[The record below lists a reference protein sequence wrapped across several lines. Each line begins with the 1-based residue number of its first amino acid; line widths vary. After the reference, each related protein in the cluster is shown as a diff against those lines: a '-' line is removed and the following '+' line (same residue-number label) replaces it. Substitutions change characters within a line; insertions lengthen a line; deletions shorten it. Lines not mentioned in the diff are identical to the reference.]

1 MVTSAPVETT
11 ARPWRRAVLWA
22 LGLVVVGRLVA
33 LGLGFMLWETDQIPA
48 APDYT
53 TLSELDAEP
62 RMGSLEGWTVGNWQR
77 HDTLLYL
84 EIAEHGYERRTDVIV
99 FPPMYPI
106 AIRAVAWVTF
116 GDFLVAALIVST
128 LASWAAL
135 AVLFRLTEE
144 LLDAD
149 VARWSTV
156 YQIVF
161 PTGYI
166 LLAAYA
172 EPTMLLAVVSS
183 FYLARR
189 DRWGWAGVAA
199 FLAALTRTQAAVL
212 FVPLGVMAWKRSG
225 RDMWRQRELGWG
237 VISGPLGAIAFQ
249 AYLITAGLQRSDEV
263 YRDVWGSVPTVPG
276 YEVWLAIQDFFGP
289 TTIGRRLALLLFV
302 SAVVLTVLA
311 FKKLPL
317 EYGAYMTAMIL
328 LILVR
333 HDQSGRPLLSFSRH
347 ALMLFPGFM
356 ALAATVRERQGR
368 VVIAYVSGAINV
380 LLLAVFFLWG
390 FSE

>member
-1 MVTSAPVETT
+1 M
-11 ARPWRRAVLWA
+11 LWA
-22 LGLVVVGRLVA
+22 LGLILVGRLVA

-48 APDYT
+48 EPDYT
-53 TLSELDAEP
+53 SLGELDPEA
-62 RMGSLEGWTVGNWQR
+62 RMGSLEGWTVGLWQR

-84 EIAEHGYERRTDVIV
+84 EIAEHGYERRTDTIV
-99 FPPMYPI
+99 FPPLYPI
-106 AIRAVAWVTF
+106 AVRAVAWVTF

-128 LASWAAL
+128 VASWLAL

-149 VARWSTV
+149 VARWSTT
-156 YQIVF
+156 YQLIF

-172 EPTMLLAVVSS
+172 EPMMLLLVVSS
-183 FYLARR
+183 FYLGRR
-189 DRWGWAGVAA
+189 DHWGWAGVAA

-212 FVPLGVMAWKRSG
+212 FVPLAVIAWRRSG
-225 RDMWRQRELGWG
+225 RGWWRQRELGWG
-237 VISGPLGAIAFQ
+237 VISGPLGAVAFQ
-249 AYLITAGLQRSDEV
+249 VYLIAAGLPRSDEV

-276 YEVWLAIQDFFGP
+276 YEVWLAVQDFFGP

-302 SAVVLTVLA
+302 AAVLLTVLA

-317 EYGAYMTAMIL
+317 EYAAFMAAMIVLVL
-328 LILVR
+328 LR

-347 ALMLFPGFM
+347 ALLLFPGFM
-356 ALAATVRERQGR
+356 ALAATVWERRGR
-368 VVIAYVSGAINV
+368 VAVAYVSGAINA
-380 LLLAVFFLWG
+380 LLLAVFFMWG